1 MINEQA
7 ANIVMKLSLTKLC
20 RVSLATLPL
29 LLLLACST
37 QAPVPIQERSVDIEQ
52 EIRQPAVVEGAG
64 LQVRPLQNPGVR
76 ELVSQAEQAEQNGD
90 LNQASIFLERALRI
104 QPRDPEL
111 LQSIAEIK
119 LQQESYEQALN
130 YASRS
135 YDVGPKVGELCS
147 RNWRTISVS
156 REFLDDYAGSEEA
169 RQRAAGCALRKP
181 ETF

>member
-1 MINEQA
+1 MTGSMT
-7 ANIVMKLSLTKLC
+7 V
-20 RVSLATLPL
+20 
-29 LLLLACST
+29 LLAACSS
-37 QAPVPIQERSVDIEQ
+37 QPPVPIQERSVDIEQ
-52 EIRQPAVVEGAG
+52 EVRQPAEVEGAG

-76 ELVSQAEQAEQNGD
+76 ELVNQADAAEQNGD
-90 LNQASIFLERALRI
+90 LNQASIYLERALRI

-111 LQSIAEIK
+111 LQQIAEIK
-119 LQQESYEQALN
+119 LQQQSYEQALN

-169 RQRAAGCALRKP
+169 RQRSLACAAQKP
-181 ETF
+181 QGF